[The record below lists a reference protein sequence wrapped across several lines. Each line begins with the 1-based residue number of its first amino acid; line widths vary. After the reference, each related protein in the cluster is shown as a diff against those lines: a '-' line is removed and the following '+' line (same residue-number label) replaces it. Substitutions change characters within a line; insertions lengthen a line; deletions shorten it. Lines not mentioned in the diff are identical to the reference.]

1 MFFRTDPYRL
11 KYQTDLLAE
20 VTLFASSQVPFDRK
34 ATAQLQNLLDIEHT
48 VQHWKA
54 RHPEH
59 IPADAALQKVVLT
72 PDFHKSSVLPV
83 GTVLQTRHF
92 FLPQATGNDVG
103 CGMRLHLT
111 ELQAEQVLERRA
123 HLIPALRHMFFEAGR
138 NIPMNRLQ
146 REALLRE
153 GMLGLLETTPTSLQ
167 TGIWQ
172 DFHLQD
178 LWQDTEHTERLGSLP
193 ASSTPGLQDFLGKRE
208 PTRDGQVGSL
218 GGGNHFAELQRVA
231 HILDPVRAHL
241 WGIRENQVVVMV
253 HSGSVS
259 VGHTSAGMVEALLRE
274 HARQGGLQA
283 RGFFPMFH
291 MKHQSNH
298 QSHSQTLQDAL
309 HNAANFATVNRMML
323 ALMVCSVLRKCGME
337 TAFPLLYDAPHN
349 MLWQEDEN
357 WIHRKGATPAR
368 GMQDLMGTPFQ
379 STGEPVLVP
388 GSMGTS
394 SFLMAGLGSM
404 EALCSASHGAG
415 RVLSRGQAMQKPA
428 DGFAPWLDRVVT
440 PLDVRRVRSDIARDH
455 LKDLWQEAPEAY
467 KNIQAIMETLQG
479 AGMAT
484 PVAEFEPLLTLK
496 G

>member
-11 KYQTDLLAE
+11 KLQNDLHAE
-20 VTLFASSQVPFDRK
+20 VTLFANRQVPFDRK
-34 ATAQLQNLLDIEHT
+34 ATAQLHNLLDIEHT
-48 VQHWKA
+48 VQRWKA
-54 RHPEH
+54 QHPEH

-72 PDFHKSSVLPV
+72 PDFHKSSTLPV

-111 ELQAEQVLERRA
+111 ELQAEQVLEQRA
-123 HLIPALRHMFFEAGR
+123 RLIPALRHMFFEAGR

-153 GMLGLLETTPTSLQ
+153 GMMGLLETTPISLQ
-167 TGIWQ
+167 TGLWQ

-178 LWQDTEHTERLGSLP
+178 LWQDAEHTERLGSLP
-193 ASSTPGLQDFLGKRE
+193 ASSTPGLQDFLGNKAF
-208 PTRDGQVGSL
+208 TRDGQVGSL
-218 GGGNHFAELQRVA
+218 GGGNHFAEIQRVA
-231 HILDPVRAHL
+231 RILDPVRAHL
-241 WGIRENQVVVMV
+241 WCIRENQVVVMV

-259 VGHTSAGMVEALLRE
+259 VGHTSAGMVEAVLKEL
-274 HARQGGLQA
+274 ARQGPSQA
-283 RGFFPMFH
+283 RGFVPMFH
-291 MKHQSNH
+291 MKHQAEI
-298 QSHSQTLQDAL
+298 QTLQDAL

-323 ALMVCSVLRKCGME
+323 ALMVCSVLRNCGLE

-349 MLWQEDEN
+349 MLWREGES

-368 GMQDLMGTPFQ
+368 GMEDLMGTPFQ

-394 SFLMAGLGSM
+394 SFLMAGLGSE

-415 RVLSRGQAMQKPA
+415 RVLSRGQAMQKPS
-428 DGFAPWLDRVVT
+428 DGFATWLDRVVT

-479 AGMAT
+479 ADMAT
-484 PVAEFEPLLTLK
+484 PVAELEPLLTLK